1 MMMTNQIWRPTL
13 HCRDRSAASAACLPP
28 WEHLLKIRGKW
39 RHWLECAKWKGVTRR
54 QGAKLPM
61 NACLVSW
68 SGHKLMTALVENY
81 DSCTVSYL
89 ESKFYPVCTFS
100 YREEVLL
107 LGQKLNQ
114 NRFMGKSKPKYLSY
128 HHRWSLPAASCIQ
141 SLARNLLPP
150 SLLLYLMERPG
161 RRLITLPRR
170 PLTYSILPLC
180 HSRQNWSCARKQG
193 AIPTTKGM
201 LRVTKDSRF
210 CCDGL
215 VLKLL
220 ILVQHSNYYKRIALI
235 NAHIHDH
242 LSALC

>member
-13 HCRDRSAASAACLPP
+13 HRRNRSAASAACLPP

-81 DSCTVSYL
+81 DSCISYL

-100 YREEVLL
+100 YREEVPL

-128 HHRWSLPAASCIQ
+128 HHRWSLPAPHHAFNR
-141 SLARNLLPP
+141 SLGIY
-150 SLLLYLMERPG
+150 S
-161 RRLITLPRR
+161 LPRFCFIWWNVR
-170 PLTYSILPLC
+170 VVASS
-180 HSRQNWSCARKQG
+180 HSRAALSLIPFFLY
-193 AIPTTKGM
+193 AIPAKTDPVPENRVLYQ
-201 LRVTKDSRF
+201 LRKV
-210 CCDGL
+210 CWG
-215 VLKLL
+215 
-220 ILVQHSNYYKRIALI
+220 
-235 NAHIHDH
+235 
-242 LSALC
+242 